1 MTKILL
7 VDDEQLFV
15 KGLTAILEH
24 EGFQVYQAFDGEKA
38 WELFTE
44 VPFSLV
50 LLDLMLP
57 KIDGLTLCREI
68 RKKSEIPIIML
79 TAKGEDIDKIIGL
92 ELGADDYLAKP
103 FNSRELLARIRAVL
117 RRSPLERAKT
127 EAAFRSLP
135 EQEKEKDKDNDKEKR
150 QEKEAEQGLKVDHEK
165 MLVFVNGKE
174 VELTGKEFDL
184 LELLWKNP
192 GQVFTREKLLE
203 LVWGYDFWGEA
214 RTVDVHI
221 RRIREKIEPDAAEP
235 CYILTKWGVGYY
247 YREKPSR

>member
-7 VDDEQLFV
+7 VDDEKLFV
-15 KGLTAILEH
+15 KGLSAILEH
-24 EGFQVYQAFDGEKA
+24 EGFQVTKAFDGEKA
-38 WELFTE
+38 WELIQKVSFA
-44 VPFSLV
+44 LI

-68 RKKSEIPIIML
+68 RKKSDVPIIML

-117 RRSPLERAKT
+117 RRSSLKRAESSFLAEGER
-127 EAAFRSLP
+127 EIIIDR
-135 EQEKEKDKDNDKEKR
+135 EKW
-150 QEKEAEQGLKVDHEK
+150 
-165 MLVFVNGKE
+165 LVLVEEKE

-192 GQVFTREKLLE
+192 GRVFTREKLLE
-203 LVWGYDFWGEA
+203 LVWGYNFWGDE

-221 RRIREKIEPDAAEP
+221 RRLREKIEPNP
-235 CYILTKWGVGYY
+235 GTPRFVLTKWGVGYY
-247 YREKPSR
+247 FREKKNG